1 MRRNRSSRETRQR
14 QRGTQ
19 HTPTRPMQKGSRGRP
34 PRGGAPPPSA
44 ALQELQARVAI
55 APLRKIPLA
64 GPDAP
69 LTLRFLD
76 LFYPIG
82 FGQRALILAPPKT
95 GKTTFLKD
103 LSLGLLA
110 GAPQA
115 VLYGLL
121 IDERPEEITDFR
133 RTVKAE
139 MFASS
144 HDRPPEE
151 HLAVATECLERAV
164 TEVLAHRDVVIV
176 LDSLTRLSRAHNVHT
191 TTGRTMSG
199 GLDAAALE
207 LPKRLFGA
215 ARQVEHGGSLTIIAT
230 CLVDTGS
237 RMDEVIA
244 QEFKG
249 TGNMEL
255 LLDRQLAERRLFPA
269 INIVA
274 SGTRKEA
281 QLLDPLSL
289 KAAHRLRRQIA
300 DLPIVEATTAV
311 LPWFEESPSNAALVA
326 ALAGG

>member
-1 MRRNRSSRETRQR
+1 MRHKRSSRETRQR

-76 LFYPIG
+76 LFCPIG
-82 FGQRALILAPPKT
+82 FGQRALILAPPRT

-144 HDRPPEE
+144 HDRPLEE
-151 HLAVATECLERAV
+151 HLAVATACLERAV

-230 CLVDTGS
+230 CLIDTGS

-244 QEFKG
+244 QEFKPH
-249 TGNMEL
+249 TL
-255 LLDRQLAERRLFPA
+255 LVDVTLPDVSPKS
-269 INIVA
+269 I
-274 SGTRKEA
+274 
-281 QLLDPLSL
+281 SL
-289 KAAHRLRRQIA
+289 TLRSKA
-300 DLPIVEATTAV
+300 DLQATRLIGIAADLDNGRGESLLQDGFDAYLCKPFDIPSLIDLLKETPTPTA
-311 LPWFEESPSNAALVA
+311 
-326 ALAGG
+326 